1 VAAKVCLDAHPTSAF
16 RQFAVVFCPLLSPF
30 ADAEHD
36 LPLSKRLK
44 GAILARNIG
53 HLENIG

>member
-1 VAAKVCLDAHPTSAF
+1 MCLDAYPTSAF
-16 RQFAVVFCPLLSPF
+16 RQFAGVSCPLPSPF
-30 ADAEHD
+30 AGAERD

-53 HLENIG
+53 HLANVE